1 MPPTNGEDE
10 EVATGDKEEDLPL
23 EEMYPPQDMGVLPDA
38 STVAKK
44 DIMHTTV
51 LKRSS
56 YPTMKGNKPTLYTWK
71 KRENRTTKCKMH
83 KNWTQ

>member
-1 MPPTNGEDE
+1 MGWTITPGWLHPTTGEDK

-23 EEMYPPQDMGVLPDA
+23 EEMYLPQDMGVLPDA

-44 DIMHTTV
+44 DIMHVTV

-56 YPTMKGNKPTLYTWK
+56 YPAMKGNKPTL
-71 KRENRTTKCKMH
+71 
-83 KNWTQ
+83 